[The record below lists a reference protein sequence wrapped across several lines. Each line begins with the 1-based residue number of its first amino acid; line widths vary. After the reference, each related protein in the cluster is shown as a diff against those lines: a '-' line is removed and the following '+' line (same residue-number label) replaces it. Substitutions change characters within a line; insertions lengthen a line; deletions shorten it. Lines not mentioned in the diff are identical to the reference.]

1 MHAMVYRNR
10 FHPRNLETTDL
21 ATFNPRIF
29 SNPDRLKHIA
39 PARLLAFLAPWK
51 AYFAA
56 RVDLSAADPDD
67 MPLDDIAHALMN
79 PDATVPEDMVNALY
93 YVDETAS
100 HDSMEQLLDRA
111 AAAGIDIDD
120 DTETSA
126 ADVAVQIWLAQPMLL
141 QRHHA
146 EGVAFARSNFMY
158 FAGSGGA
165 DAGLPEMLE
174 AQRVLMQN
182 RMDGW
187 FEKKRR
193 GRGCRIFAFPRG
205 NKIWFLVRHGL
216 PMRREGKHLDDG
228 EGGIAF
234 YRPQQHDVLIYDAET
249 DEMGVNSG
257 TKGERTLYLEVIGD
271 VLFGD
276 ESYFDL
282 SERFTLDPLREVGPG
297 CLQCED
303 IEGMAK
309 VRLAEIGRYWAGAE
323 PRTEIHRASDLF
335 KALGERWSDQLK
347 SGSLTHATFKV
358 TFEGSKRERTVTI
371 RPANIA
377 RYERD
382 SDTDLIDAWLKV
394 RGFCKRPADEENADD
409 PLLEVA

>member
-1 MHAMVYRNR
+1 M
-10 FHPRNLETTDL
+10 

-29 SNPDRLKHIA
+29 TNPDRLKHIA
-39 PARLLAFLAPWK
+39 PKRLLAFLDPWK
-51 AYFAA
+51 GYFAA
-56 RVDLSAADPDD
+56 RGVDLSEADADD
-67 MPLDDIAHALMN
+67 MPLEDIAHVLMN

-100 HDSMEQLLDRA
+100 HESMEELLDRA
-111 AAAGIDIDD
+111 TKARIDIDD

-146 EGVAFARSNFMY
+146 ETVAFARSNFMY
-158 FAGSGGA
+158 FAGSGGS
-165 DAGLPEMLE
+165 DTELPEMLE
-174 AQRVLMQN
+174 AQRMLMQN

-249 DEMGVNSG
+249 DEMGVNAG
-257 TKGERTLYLEVIGD
+257 TKGERMLYLEVIGE

-276 ESYFDL
+276 ENYFDP
-282 SERFTLDPLREVGPG
+282 SDRFTLDPLREVGPA
-297 CLQCED
+297 CLQCDD
-303 IEGMAK
+303 IEGIAH
-309 VRLAEIGRYWAGAE
+309 VRLVEFGRFWGGSQNDIEIRKAG
-323 PRTEIHRASDLF
+323 DLYKSFGDSWPTRLTGGKLTYAVF
-335 KALGERWSDQLK
+335 KIA
-347 SGSLTHATFKV
+347 
-358 TFEGSKRERTVTI
+358 FEGSKRERTVTV

-382 SDTDLIDAWLKV
+382 SDTDVIDAWLKA
-394 RGFCKRPADEENADD
+394 RGFCRPPAEEDDADD

>member
-1 MHAMVYRNR
+1 V
-10 FHPRNLETTDL
+10 

-29 SNPDRLKHIA
+29 ARPDRLKHIA
-39 PARLLAFLAPWK
+39 PARLLAFLDPWK
-51 AYFAA
+51 AYFTA
-56 RVDLSAADPDD
+56 RGIDLSAVDVDD
-67 MPLDDIAHALMN
+67 MPLDNIAHVLMN
-79 PDATVPEDMVNALY
+79 PDVTVPEDMVNALY

-100 HDSMEQLLDRA
+100 HDTMEQLLDRA

-141 QRHHA
+141 QRQHA
-146 EGVAFARSNFMY
+146 EAVAFARSNFMY

-165 DAGLPEMLE
+165 GADLPEMRD
-174 AQRVLMQN
+174 AQRILMQN

-193 GRGCRIFAFPRG
+193 GRACGIFAFPRG
-205 NKIWFLVRHGL
+205 SKIWFLVRHGL

-249 DEMGVNSG
+249 DEMGVNAS
-257 TKGERTLYLEVIGD
+257 TKGERTLYLEVIGE

-276 ESYFDL
+276 ENYFNS
-282 SERFTLDPLREVGPG
+282 SERFTLEPLREVGPDS
-297 CLQCED
+297 LACED
-303 IEGMAK
+303 IEGIAR
-309 VRLAEIGRYWAGAE
+309 VRLVEFGRFWGGSQNDIEIRKADDLYKSFGDSWPTRLAGG
-323 PRTEIHRASDLF
+323 
-335 KALGERWSDQLK
+335 K
-347 SGSLTHATFKV
+347 LTYAVFKV
-358 TFEGSKRERTVTI
+358 AFEGSRRERKVTV

-382 SDTDLIDAWLKV
+382 SDTDVIDVWLKA
-394 RGFCKRPADEENADD
+394 RGFCRPPADEDDADNA
-409 PLLEVA
+409 LLEVA

>member
-1 MHAMVYRNR
+1 M
-10 FHPRNLETTDL
+10 

-29 SNPDRLKHIA
+29 TNPDRLRHIA
-39 PARLLAFLAPWK
+39 PKRLLAFLDPWK

-67 MPLDDIAHALMN
+67 MPLDDIAHVLMN

-141 QRHHA
+141 QRQHA
-146 EGVAFARSNFMY
+146 ETVAFARSNFMY

-165 DAGLPEMLE
+165 GAELPEMLE

-228 EGGIAF
+228 ENGIAF

-249 DEMGVNSG
+249 DEMGVNAG

-276 ESYFDL
+276 ENYFDL
-282 SERFTLDPLREVGPG
+282 SERFTLDPLREVGPAS
-297 CLQCED
+297 LECED
-303 IEGMAK
+303 IEGIAQ
-309 VRLAEIGRYWAGAE
+309 VRLVEIGRFWGGSQQ
-323 PRTEIHRASDLF
+323 RHGDSQGRAISSRPS
-335 KALGERWSDQLK
+335 ASSWSDAADGRHADLRRLQGRPSRAR
-347 SGSLTHATFKV
+347 SGSGPSRSARRTSRATSG
-358 TFEGSKRERTVTI
+358 TPTPT
-371 RPANIA
+371 
-377 RYERD
+377 
-382 SDTDLIDAWLKV
+382 
-394 RGFCKRPADEENADD
+394 
-409 PLLEVA
+409 

>member
-1 MHAMVYRNR
+1 
-10 FHPRNLETTDL
+10 L

-29 SNPDRLKHIA
+29 TNPDRLKHIA
-39 PARLLAFLAPWK
+39 PKRLLAFLDPWK
-51 AYFAA
+51 GYFAA
-56 RVDLSAADPDD
+56 RGVDLSEADADD
-67 MPLDDIAHALMN
+67 MPLDEIAHVLMN

-100 HDSMEQLLDRA
+100 HESMEELLDRA
-111 AAAGIDIDD
+111 GKAGIDIDD

-146 EGVAFARSNFMY
+146 ETVAFARSNFMY

-165 DAGLPEMLE
+165 GAELPEMLE
-174 AQRVLMQN
+174 AQRMLMQN

-234 YRPQQHDVLIYDAET
+234 YCPQQHDVLIYDAET
-249 DEMGVNSG
+249 DEMGVNAG

-271 VLFGD
+271 VLFGA
-276 ESYFDL
+276 ENYFDL
-282 SERFTLDPLREVGPG
+282 SERFTLDPLREAGPAS
-297 CLQCED
+297 LECED

-309 VRLAEIGRYWAGAE
+309 VRLAEIGSTGLAPSRARRFTGR
-323 PRTEIHRASDLF
+323 PISSRRSVSGGRTS
-335 KALGERWSDQLK
+335 
-347 SGSLTHATFKV
+347 
-358 TFEGSKRERTVTI
+358 
-371 RPANIA
+371 
-377 RYERD
+377 
-382 SDTDLIDAWLKV
+382 
-394 RGFCKRPADEENADD
+394 
-409 PLLEVA
+409 